1 MTFLV
6 HLCLVISIPAK
17 SFLFIDLVRHALVYL
32 FCLFIH
38 CLLSLPI
45 FLSLSLSLSI
55 FVSVN
60 LIYVLTLLFLFRY
73 VNECLTCLC
82 IFLKNSSGSN
92 SVFFSSMRNGNKIPW
107 RRFWIVIQSYLGAIG
122 SNSSKA
128 CGRFPIVFYFYRCSE
143 IMTLLKKYKLV
154 YHRK

>member
-1 MTFLV
+1 MSGYFDSGQIISL
-6 HLCLVISIPAK
+6 HRLGKACIGLSLLSIYPLPLVIANL
-17 SFLFIDLVRHALVYL
+17 SF
-32 FCLFIH
+32 
-38 CLLSLPI
+38 
-45 FLSLSLSLSI
+45 FLSLSLSLSPSI